1 MKKVSFITKE
11 QVAEL
16 VRDGMTIVTSGF
28 VACALPENLLGALE
42 KRFMETGHPKDLLL
56 FHAAAQ
62 GNRDGSGSDH
72 FAHEGMV
79 RRVVAGHWN
88 MAPKLGQMALDNKME
103 AYNFP
108 QGTLSQ
114 LMRDIAAGKPGTI
127 THVGLNTFADPRI
140 EGGKLNSITK
150 EDLVEVVEI
159 LGEEKLL
166 YKAMPI
172 DICFIRGTT
181 ADEYGN
187 VTLEKEATT
196 TEVLSIAQATRNTG
210 GIVVVQVERKLEEGC
225 CDPKLV
231 KIPGICVD
239 HIVVCDDPKEHEQCV
254 GCEYD
259 GSMTGDFIKEADE
272 IVYPP
277 MSPKKIIGR
286 RAALELKPD
295 TIVNLGIGIP
305 EYVSLCAS
313 EWGMA
318 DYMTLTVESGGIGG
332 VPQAGPQ
339 FGGAVN
345 VQAIIDQPNQFDFYD
360 GGGVDDAFLGL
371 AEVDEEGNIN
381 VSKFGG
387 RVAGCGGF
395 INITQ
400 NAKRVYFC
408 GTFTAGGLKT
418 EIRDG
423 KLLILQEGKAKKF
436 IKKVEQI
443 TFSGFYAKKVGQPVK
458 YITERCV
465 FELHDDGLHLTEVA
479 PGIDIR
485 TQILDLMDFEPV
497 IDGEVKTMDSRI
509 FDL

>member
-1 MKKVSFITKE
+1 MKKAKYITKE
-11 QVAEL
+11 QAAEL
-16 VRDGMTIVTSGF
+16 VKDGMTIVTSGF
-28 VACALPENLLGALE
+28 VACALPENITGALE
-42 KRFMETGHPKDLLL
+42 KRFIDTGHPKDLTL
-56 FHAAAQ
+56 FHASAQ
-62 GNRDGSGSDH
+62 GNRDGSGADH

-88 MAPKLGQMALDNKME
+88 MAPKLGQMALENKME
-103 AYNFP
+103 AYNLP

-114 LMRDIAAGKPGTI
+114 LMRDIAAGRPGHI
-127 THVGLNTFADPRI
+127 THVGLGTFADPRI
-140 EGGKLNSITK
+140 EGGKLNDITR
-150 EDLVEVVEI
+150 EDLVEVVDI

-166 YKAMPI
+166 YKAIPI

-181 ADEYGN
+181 SDEYGN
-187 VTLEKEATT
+187 VTLEKEAAT
-196 TEVLSIAQATRNTG
+196 TEVLSTAQATRNSG
-210 GIVVVQVERKLEEGC
+210 GIVVVQVERKLESGYL
-225 CDPKLV
+225 DPKIV
-231 KIPGICVD
+231 KIPGIYVD
-239 HIVVCDDPKEHEQCV
+239 YIVICNDPKDHEQCV

-259 GSMTGDFIKEADE
+259 GSMTGEFIKDADDM
-272 IVYPP
+272 VYPP
-277 MSPKKIIGR
+277 MSPKKMIGR
-286 RAALELKPD
+286 RGALELKQD
-295 TIVNLGIGIP
+295 TVVNLGIGIP

-313 EWGMA
+313 EWGIG

-332 VPQAGPQ
+332 VPQAGSQ
-339 FGGAVN
+339 FGGSVN

-371 AEVDEEGNIN
+371 AEVDEDGNIN

-418 EIRDG
+418 EVRDG
-423 KLLILQEGKAKKF
+423 KLVILQEGRTRKF

-443 TFSGFYAKKVGQPVK
+443 TFSGAYARKIGQPVK

-465 FELHDDGLHLTEVA
+465 FELKDDGIHLTEVA

-485 TQILDLMDFEPV
+485 TQILDLMDFEPIV
-497 IDGEVKTMDSRI
+497 DDVKIMDNSIFEV
-509 FDL
+509 